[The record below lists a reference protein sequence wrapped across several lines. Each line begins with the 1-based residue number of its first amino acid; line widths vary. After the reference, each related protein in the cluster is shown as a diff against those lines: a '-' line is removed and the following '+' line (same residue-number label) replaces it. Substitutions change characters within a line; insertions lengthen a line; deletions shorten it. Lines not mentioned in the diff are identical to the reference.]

1 MNLLI
6 LGGTK
11 FVGRHI
17 TARALLRGHRVTLFN
32 RGHSNPHLF
41 PDAEKIHGNRD
52 SLISSN
58 RDGGLD
64 ALFADGAR
72 QWDAVI
78 DVNGYLPRVVNA
90 TAECLR
96 ESVARYVFI
105 STLSVYANF
114 SQSNQNEHAPLAQ
127 LQDPQ
132 TEVIDGE
139 TYGGL
144 KGLCEQAVQRA
155 FPEGA
160 LILRPGYIVGTHD
173 QTDRMTSWWRRITRG
188 GEMLA
193 PGNPDAPLQFID
205 ARDLAAF
212 VVDMTERHATGIYNT
227 NGLRAPLTW
236 GECFEQT
243 RALTGTDTEFVWVNE
258 EFLRAQNLDE
268 SALPMFAFKQDAGIF
283 SFNNH
288 QAIAAGLH
296 FRPIAETIR
305 DTLLWDA
312 ADGVCKLGLSPEREQ
327 ELLRAWHEQE

>member
-32 RGHSNPHLF
+32 RGKTNAHLF
-41 PDAEKIHGNRD
+41 PDAEKLHGNRD
-52 SLISSN
+52 VSIASN
-58 RDGGLD
+58 RDGELD
-64 ALFADGAR
+64 VSR
-72 QWDAVI
+72 ERTWDAVI

-90 TAECLR
+90 TAEFLR
-96 ESVARYVFI
+96 GSVARYVFI
-105 STLSVYANF
+105 STLSVYADF
-114 SQSNQNEHAPLAQ
+114 SRSNQNEHAPLAQ
-127 LQDPQ
+127 LQDTQ

-144 KGLCEQAVQRA
+144 KVLCEQAVQRA
-155 FPEGA
+155 FPDSA
-160 LILRPGYIVGTHD
+160 LVLRPGYVVGPHD
-173 QTDRMTSWWRRITRG
+173 HTDRMTAWWRRITRG

-212 VVDMTERHATGIYNT
+212 IVDMTERHATGVYNT
-227 NGLRAPLTW
+227 NGLSAPLTW

-243 RALTGTDTEFVWVNE
+243 RALTGTDTEFTWVGE

-268 SALPMFAFKQDAGIF
+268 GALPMFAFTQDAGIF

-296 FRPIAETIR
+296 FRPVAETIR

-312 ADGVCKLGLSPEREQ
+312 TDGVHKLGLSPEREQ
-327 ELLRAWHEQE
+327 EILRAWHEQE